1 MPLFVTVKVA
11 VRGLCQSSVPNST
24 VVGELHFGLCQ
35 GTDACK
41 KHEKG
46 EGYEV
51 FHEKNVVCEWV
62 KAIMLPYINTLCA
75 SRIYIIC
82 VYHAYI

>member
-1 MPLFVTVKVA
+1 MK
-11 VRGLCQSSVPNST
+11 
-24 VVGELHFGLCQ
+24 
-35 GTDACK
+35 
-41 KHEKG
+41 KG

-62 KAIMLPYINTLCA
+62 KAITLPYINTLCA

-82 VYHAYI
+82 VYHAYIYKGKENQAVQIGLQVDFAAAKLLKN